1 MNIASHRGFEVG
13 AAARRT
19 AFLRFA
25 IAALAAATDAAAIVL
40 ISIGTGILY
49 HKVLYGDVGPIPLF
63 LQSGLVT
70 AWLYVV
76 VNAYRLEYSVLSYL
90 EFKRYPEKIVRN
102 WTITF
107 IGLIV
112 LSFLTKTID
121 AHSRGW
127 LILFYLSG
135 LLSLTLIHA
144 LFVRA
149 VAAGNEVGLIA
160 TKRLFLVGAETA
172 IVDFV
177 RRYKVREIGLEI
189 AGTANLRRPDGTPE
203 GEAHFANELRD
214 AVRSARALDLDGVFV
229 VLPWHDRATIDRCVE
244 AFMTVPTSIYLAP
257 ERLLDRFES
266 IAIEQIGPVASLHLL
281 RPPLSMSAVLVKR
294 FFDIVL
300 ASAGLVVLSPL
311 LLLVALLIK
320 LDSPGPV
327 FFLQRRYGFNQN
339 PFRILKFRTMTTLD
353 DGPVVA
359 SGDATRRPDHPA
371 RAVPA
376 ALEHRRAA
384 AAHQRAVGRHVAG
397 GAASPRA
404 RPRRDWGKSIALY
417 ARRHNVKPGITGWAQ
432 IHGFRGNIGNDDQLL
447 NRYRIRLVLHRQ
459 LVDLAR
465 LAYLVRDGVPSESLR
480 ERLLDSLGDCDRHRR
495 FYRPCL
501 IGKARPDIF
510 GRLVFAD
517 VSPPSGEKRHGDE
530 GGGHDHPERDPQRAY
545 DDPHGGCPAERPR
558 PDGVD
563 DGHRLDPIATSDR
576 GHDGDAIGLS
586 RFARGAAPSVGFPH
600 MMPGATMR
608 RGHA

>member
-13 AAARRT
+13 VAPRRAA
-19 AFLRFA
+19 FSRFV

-40 ISIGTGILY
+40 ISIATGVLY
-49 HKVLYGDVGPIPLF
+49 HKVLYGDVGPIPMF
-63 LQSGLVT
+63 VQTGLVT

-90 EFKRYPEKIVRN
+90 EFKRYPEKIVRS

-107 IGLIV
+107 IGLLV

-127 LILFYLSG
+127 LILFYFTG
-135 LLSLTLIHA
+135 LPPLMLIHA

-160 TKRLFLVGAETA
+160 TKRLFLVGSEAA

-189 AGTANLRRPDGTPE
+189 AGAANLHRPDGTPE
-203 GEAHFANELRD
+203 GEARFASELRD
-214 AVRSARALDLDGVFV
+214 AVSSARALDLDGVFV
-229 VLPWHDRATIDRCVE
+229 VVPWNDRATIDRCVE

-281 RPPLSMSAVLVKR
+281 RPPLSTPAVLVKR
-294 FFDIVL
+294 ICDVVL

-311 LLLVALLIK
+311 LLLVAILIK

-327 FFLQRRYGFNQN
+327 LFLQRRYGFNQN
-339 PFRILKFRTMTTLD
+339 PFRIIKFRTMTTLD
-353 DGPVVA
+353 DGPVVRQA
-359 SGDATRRPDHPA
+359 TRNDARITRLGQFLRRWNIDELPQLLNVLSGDMSLVGPRPHA
-371 RAVPA
+371 I
-376 ALEHRRAA
+376 
-384 AAHQRAVGRHVAG
+384 AH
-397 GAASPRA
+397 
-404 RPRRDWGKSIALY
+404 DETWGKSISLY

-447 NRYRIRLVLHRQ
+447 SRIEY
-459 LVDLAR
+459 DLYYIDNWSIWLDLR
-465 LAYLVRDGVPSESLR
+465 ILFGTVFFRKAYQNA
-480 ERLLDSLGDCDRHRR
+480 
-495 FYRPCL
+495 F
-501 IGKARPDIF
+501 
-510 GRLVFAD
+510 
-517 VSPPSGEKRHGDE
+517 
-530 GGGHDHPERDPQRAY
+530 
-545 DDPHGGCPAERPR
+545 
-558 PDGVD
+558 
-563 DGHRLDPIATSDR
+563 
-576 GHDGDAIGLS
+576 
-586 RFARGAAPSVGFPH
+586 
-600 MMPGATMR
+600 
-608 RGHA
+608 